1 MARELTD
8 PTLEL
13 LEEFTFAWLRG
24 DSPDPREFLDR
35 APADERAD
43 LSALID
49 RFLVAQP
56 SRAPT
61 EETLSY
67 VREIAAGTEPE
78 VRRTAIEKLRLARG
92 LSIEAVVDRLRA
104 ALGLGTPLAGRL
116 REAYSDLERD
126 WLDPRGVRHPVW
138 TALAGIFEVD
148 VRANW
153 SWPDPE
159 PPVGDRA
166 FAARDRRGRA
176 CRARIRSRAP
186 RARRSR
192 RALPLAPRNSPRRGY
207 CDRHPAARS
216 GRPRAGPSRD
226 RPQRRAPSRAKAR
239 R

>member
-13 LEEFTFAWLRG
+13 LEEFSFAWLRG

-35 APADERAD
+35 APADERAG

-56 SRAPT
+56 ARAPT

-67 VREIAAGTEPE
+67 VRAIAAGAEPE

-126 WLDPRGVRHPVW
+126 WLDPRGVQTPVW
-138 TALAGIFEVD
+138 KALGGIFEVD
-148 VRANW
+148 VRRLVMA
-153 SWPDPE
+153 DAE
-159 PPVGDRA
+159 PPVA
-166 FAARDRRGRA
+166 TVLM
-176 CRARIRSRAP
+176 
-186 RARRSR
+186 R
-192 RALPLAPRNSPRRGY
+192 RANVADRESPIPQHAPHERDEVDELFRG
-207 CDRHPAARS
+207 
-216 GRPRAGPSRD
+216 
-226 RPQRRAPSRAKAR
+226 APTE
-239 R
+239 